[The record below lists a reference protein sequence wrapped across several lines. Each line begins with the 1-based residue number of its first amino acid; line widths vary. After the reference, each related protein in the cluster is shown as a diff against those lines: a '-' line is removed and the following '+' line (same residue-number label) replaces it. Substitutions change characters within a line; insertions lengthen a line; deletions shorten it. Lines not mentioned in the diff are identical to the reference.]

1 MSSIGVVVAHD
12 LWIRADQTYNQ
23 FLYSMSISD
32 VTAGVFDWIRA
43 DRMDDS
49 PTHDPADR

>member
-1 MSSIGVVVAHD
+1 MSSVGVVVAND
-12 LWIRADQTYNQ
+12 LWIHSDQTYNQ
-23 FLYSMSISD
+23 FLYSMPISD
-32 VTAGVFDWIRA
+32 VTAGVLDWIRT